1 MNSSQVVSFESG
13 LPVNS
18 LRGNERYGPGVHR
31 ADLFD
36 FVAMLQTTLDRQCLL
51 DIFVTRLQRALPVIG
66 VRFEFDA
73 GLFDA
78 HLDDYRHGEL
88 EGERCAARLHAG
100 EQFLGTLEVHSRSP
114 LAHAQREQL
123 DRLLACLVHPLR
135 NCLMYAAVTHKAHT
149 DPLTGV
155 SNRAAYEKAVERE
168 VARGE
173 RSGGAFSLLV
183 IDLNKFKALNDRYGH
198 LVGDKALQDLTACLN
213 SALRETDQLFRLG
226 GDEFVVI
233 LPQADAASA
242 NEVASRLSSAVSQ
255 QCTQPA
261 LSISVGFAQWQPG
274 MGAGKLFAQADH
286 MLYERKR
293 VA

>member
-1 MNSSQVVSFESG
+1 MNNSQVVSFESG

-18 LRGNERYGPGVHR
+18 LHGNERYGPGMHR

-78 HLDDYRHGEL
+78 HLDDYLHGEL

-100 EQFLGTLEVHSRSP
+100 EQLLGTLEVFSRSA
-114 LAHAQREQL
+114 LAHSQREQL

-135 NCLMYAAVTHKAHT
+135 NALMYAAVTHKAHT

-168 VARGE
+168 VARAE
-173 RSGGAFSLLV
+173 RSGGVFSLLV
-183 IDLNKFKALNDRYGH
+183 IDLNKFKTLNDCYGH
-198 LVGDKALQDLTACLN
+198 LAGDKALQDLTACLN
-213 SALRETDQLFRLG
+213 STLRETDQLFRLG

-233 LPQADAASA
+233 LPQADTASA
-242 NEVASRLSSAVSQ
+242 NEVALRLSAAVSQ

-261 LSISVGFAQWQPG
+261 LSISVGYAQWSPG
-274 MGAGKLFAQADH
+274 MGAAKLFAQADQ

-293 VA
+293 AA